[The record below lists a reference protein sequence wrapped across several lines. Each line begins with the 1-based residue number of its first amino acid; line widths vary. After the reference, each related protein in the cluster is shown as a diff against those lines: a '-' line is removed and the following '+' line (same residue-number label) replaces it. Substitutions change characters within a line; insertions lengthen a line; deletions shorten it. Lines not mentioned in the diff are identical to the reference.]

1 MMEGQPF
8 SKTDKT
14 TNKNE
19 IMCDSQTKVSDRANE
34 IDPSVAS
41 CCLLTLS
48 VAFLLLLFFFF
59 FRMNG
64 PLKEKEETSRAL
76 VSVSLVSPIHKIS
89 DFLFVFF

>member
-14 TNKNE
+14 TNNNE
-19 IMCDSQTKVSDRANE
+19 IICDSQTKVSDRENE

-48 VAFLLLLFFFF
+48 VAFLLFLLLYLLFFFYS
-59 FRMNG
+59 
-64 PLKEKEETSRAL
+64 E
-76 VSVSLVSPIHKIS
+76 
-89 DFLFVFF
+89 